1 MIWDVPH
8 HRGAGF
14 PLAILRPAGAYLVLA
29 QLCERPR
36 QSRADLLDRLAES
49 NAADVPFVGL
59 RELSDAMVSGTLSY
73 LRSTGLIAW
82 YGSGGLGIHTRY
94 RATSLGRGLIGAL
107 RPITEWAMADVAFVV
122 SATRV
127 RFDLP
132 PLDHPVATGSLSQR
146 SATGLALGL
155 LSGVWSDT
163 VMVYIDSA
171 GPDGIGMVALENTV
185 NAAIDASSGKN
196 QVVKHLHR
204 DSLSRHLHR
213 LVAKGLLARVEDPP
227 RVWYMLTSHGR
238 GLMDAWWQVSDG
250 WAMAHDAEL
259 FEIMAR
265 VTNWF
270 PRASET

>member
-14 PLAILRPAGAYLVLA
+14 PLTILRPVGAYLVLA
-29 QLCERPR
+29 ELCERPR
-36 QSRADLLDRLAES
+36 QSRAGLLDRLAEAT
-49 NAADVPFVGL
+49 AADVPLVGS
-59 RELSDAMVSGTLSY
+59 RELSDAMISGTLSY
-73 LRSTGLIAW
+73 LRGAGLITW
-82 YGSGGLGIHTRY
+82 CGSDGLGAHASY
-94 RATSLGRGLIGAL
+94 EATELGCGLVGAL
-107 RPITEWAMADVAFVV
+107 RPITEWAVSDVGFVV

-127 RFDLP
+127 RLDLP
-132 PLDHPVATGSLSQR
+132 PLDRPVPDGSVTER
-146 SATGLALGL
+146 SATGMALGL

-171 GPDGIGMVALENTV
+171 GPDGIGIVALENTV
-185 NAAIDASSGKN
+185 NAAINASSGES

-213 LVAKGLLARVEDPP
+213 LVAKGLLRRVQDPP
-227 RVWYMLTSHGR
+227 RVWYALTSHGR

-265 VTNWF
+265 MTHWF
-270 PRASET
+270 PHASES